1 MNQYEG
7 SPGYGGQTQGSNGH
21 GFGQRVDQLNSSA
34 HQFWDDARSA
44 VADISGT
51 RTSPKATAML
61 IAGMMAAAF
70 GLLLSAFAFT
80 VQPVES
86 TR

>member
-1 MNQYEG
+1 VSILTLFAILGPIALVAGIAMMI
-7 SPGYGGQTQGSNGH
+7 
-21 GFGQRVDQLNSSA
+21 VA
-34 HQFWDDARSA
+34 MRSG
-44 VADISGT
+44 VG
-51 RTSPKATAML
+51 TSPKATAML
-61 IAGMMAAAF
+61 IAGMMATAF

>member
-1 MNQYEG
+1 MSILALFTILG
-7 SPGYGGQTQGSNGH
+7 PVALVAGAAAMI
-21 GFGQRVDQLNSSA
+21 VA
-34 HQFWDDARSA
+34 IRSG
-44 VADISGT
+44 VG
-51 RTSPKATAML
+51 TSPKATAML

-86 TR
+86 AR

>member
-1 MNQYEG
+1 MSILTLFMILG
-7 SPGYGGQTQGSNGH
+7 PVALVAGIAMMI
-21 GFGQRVDQLNSSA
+21 VA
-34 HQFWDDARSA
+34 IRSG
-44 VADISGT
+44 VG
-51 RTSPKATAML
+51 TSPKGTAML

-86 TR
+86 AR

>member
-1 MNQYEG
+1 MSILTLFMVLG
-7 SPGYGGQTQGSNGH
+7 P
-21 GFGQRVDQLNSSA
+21 
-34 HQFWDDARSA
+34 
-44 VADISGT
+44 VALIAGIAMMIIAIDSGVG
-51 RTSPKATAML
+51 TSPKATAML

-86 TR
+86 AR

>member
-1 MNQYEG
+1 MM
-7 SPGYGGQTQGSNGH
+7 
-21 GFGQRVDQLNSSA
+21 VLA
-34 HQFWDDARSA
+34 MRSG
-44 VADISGT
+44 VG
-51 RTSPKATAML
+51 TSPKATAML

-86 TR
+86 AR